1 MRKNLIF
8 FGGTF
13 DPPHAEHVAMVK
25 ACSEEFHPDK
35 IIIMPTFI
43 PPHKKTFMTA
53 SPTQRLE
60 MCKIAFSNIEN
71 VEISDWELKKGG
83 KSYSYLTMEHL
94 AKCYKG
100 YDIFFLMGTDM
111 LSSFHTWKN
120 PNLILKYAT
129 PLLCVRSGEGQSAD
143 QTIKGFK
150 SKFFKE
156 VECLNYIG
164 KEVSST
170 DVKIRKLLR
179 LPTDNLLNN
188 AINEYIDQHLLY
200 DAGKL
205 SKFLSENLKYERLVH
220 TKGVIALSIK
230 YAKMLKV
237 DLNKTVISAMLHDVA
252 KYLNPE
258 DYKDFKMPKGVPN
271 PVKHQYLGAYIAEKE
286 LGITNKEILTAIR
299 YHTSGKPKMSKLS
312 KIIFTADILEEGRT
326 FDGVKEMREISL
338 KDFDK
343 GFLIALE
350 RCLEYLVIR
359 NEKIYYLTKSACNY
373 YKKLNEINKNF

>member
-1 MRKNLIF
+1 MNKKLIF

-25 ACSEEFHPDK
+25 ACSEELKPDK

-60 MCKIAFSNIEN
+60 MCKIAFSEIEN
-71 VEISDWELKKGG
+71 VEVSSWELEKRG
-83 KSYSYLTMEHL
+83 KSYSYLTMEYL
-94 AKCYKG
+94 AKRYEG

-170 DVKIRKLLR
+170 DVKIKKLLR
-179 LPTDNLLNN
+179 LSTENTLNDTVE
-188 AINEYIDQHLLY
+188 EYVDRFLLY
-200 DAGKL
+200 DGGKL
-205 SKFLSENLKYERLVH
+205 SKFLNENLTKERLIH
-220 TKGVIALSIK
+220 TKGVISLSIK
-230 YAKMLKV
+230 YAKKLGV

-252 KYLNPE
+252 KYLNPN

-286 LGITNKEILTAIR
+286 LGIKNKEILNAIR
-299 YHTSGKPKMSKLS
+299 YHTSGKPRMSKLG
-312 KIIFTADILEEGRT
+312 KIIFTADILEEGRS
-326 FDGVKEMREISL
+326 FNGVKEMREISL
-338 KDFDK
+338 QDFDK

-359 NEKIYYLTKSACNY
+359 NEKIYYLTQSAYDY
-373 YKKLNEINKNF
+373 YKNLNEISK